1 MKITYDIAPADVQRV
16 SEFLGQWAADP
27 LVVARVDRNLAGEKP
42 SVSRGDFWLKMVACL
57 LTSQQRSG
65 PESPVT
71 KFLCTDPFPLLLEA
85 CDGCEVDAI
94 VKNALRQAGGIRFLN
109 NIAKYAAANLPL
121 MTGDAWSECAAELE
135 HLRHNQ
141 TVEAERR
148 VATFIDDR
156 FYGFGPKQSRNLLQM
171 LGLTQYEIPVD
182 SRIMKWME
190 DFGFPLPL
198 HSDLLGYRDYYEFV
212 EDAVH
217 ALCNAVGVA
226 PCVLDAAIF
235 ASFDEGTWTK
245 ELAVW

>member
-1 MKITYDIAPADVQRV
+1 MKIRYEITPADIDRV
-16 SEFLGQWAADP
+16 GKFLNQWSADP
-27 LVVARVDRNLAGEKP
+27 LVVARVDRNLANEKP
-42 SVSRGDFWLKMVACL
+42 PVSRADFWLKMLACL

-65 PESPVT
+65 PDSPVT
-71 KFLCTDPFPLLLEA
+71 KFLCVDPFPLLVEA
-85 CDGCEVDAI
+85 CDGCDVEALVKDA
-94 VKNALRQAGGIRFLN
+94 LQHAGGIRFTN

-121 MTGDAWSECAAELE
+121 MTGDAWAECTAQLE
-135 HLRHNQ
+135 HLRRNQ

-171 LGLTQYEIPVD
+171 LGLTRYEIPID

-217 ALCNAVGVA
+217 ALCSAAGVS

>member
-1 MKITYDIAPADVQRV
+1 MKIHYEVAPTDVKRV
-16 SEFLGQWAADP
+16 REFVGRWSADP
-27 LVVARVDRNLAGEKP
+27 LVVARMDRNLA
-42 SVSRGDFWLKMVACL
+42 SVKLPVRRDGFWMKMLACL

-65 PESPVT
+65 PDSPVT
-71 KFLCTDPFPLLLEA
+71 MFLCVDPFPLLVEA
-85 CDGCEVDAI
+85 CDGCDAEAL
-94 VKNALRQAGGIRFLN
+94 VKDALQRAGGIRFTN
-109 NIAKYAAANLPL
+109 NIAKYAAANLPQ
-121 MTGDAWSECAAELE
+121 MTGAAWDECAAELE
-135 HLRHNQ
+135 HLRDNQ

-171 LGLTQYEIPVD
+171 LGLTRFEIPID

-198 HSDLLGYRDYYEFV
+198 HADLLGYRDYYEFV

-217 ALCNAVGVA
+217 ALCSAAGVV

-235 ASFDEGTWTK
+235 SSFDGGTWTK